1 MNARVERH
9 RQLAARHEAAGL
21 EAEES
26 RRTVR
31 RERLMNVISLPPY
44 KEFAEALKPILRVR
58 ILDLYEIRLKQT
70 PSHAVLEHLL
80 EVALQQLKVEVEQA
94 YDLQMSAKIAI
105 TTITNAVL
113 AKIKDEVEREASALL
128 PL

>member
-1 MNARVERH
+1 
-9 RQLAARHEAAGL
+9 
-21 EAEES
+21 
-26 RRTVR
+26 
-31 RERLMNVISLPPY
+31 
-44 KEFAEALKPILRVR
+44 
-58 ILDLYEIRLKQT
+58 LYEIRLKQT